1 MQFFKWVIS
10 WLPHYSFLFVFFS
23 PIYIYRLE
31 VGACGILPLLIPIGL
46 FSYPLEHI
54 LCLLSVSYFPGIP
67 LNFLISDGTP
77 ISSTVTVLFFR
88 HFHGVLGG
96 RRKRFKWSIY
106 FNWRT
111 GWFVSLLI
119 VSHIWDTVKMWTAY
133 FWMYKWGNPQFK
145 LLPRC
150 FIISF
155 KIAFLKDLYFQ

>member
-1 MQFFKWVIS
+1 MWNFTLTDTNRTLFLSPWA
-10 WLPHYSFLFVFFS
+10 YSLSSFCFLFSWNSFKF
-23 PIYIYRLE
+23 
-31 VGACGILPLLIPIGL
+31 
-46 FSYPLEHI
+46 
-54 LCLLSVSYFPGIP
+54 
-67 LNFLISDGTP
+67 LNFWWHTISV
-77 ISSTVTVLFFR
+77 SSTVTVLFFR